1 MLVSVERDLRC
12 HFGAPRDQGTRPTCL
27 AFAASDFHAALRG
40 GWIPLSCEF
49 AFYHAQRRGRRKPT
63 EGADLA
69 SMLDAL
75 REDGQPVETDWP
87 YLANLPSDP
96 SAWLPPIQIGR
107 RFRRCGARRGVEFQE
122 VIEILDEGSPALIL
136 MTLSDSF
143 YLPRA
148 GGVVNP
154 PPSETVDPT
163 RRHAVVAVGHGLA
176 DGDSVI
182 LIRNSWG
189 GDWGLEGHAWLPRLY
204 LEPRL
209 LRLAVLTEEIDALDN
224 STSA

>member
-12 HFGAPRDQGTRPTCL
+12 HFGASRDQGTRPTCL

-87 YLANLPSDP
+87 YLASLPSDP
-96 SAWLPPIQIGR
+96 SAWLPPVQFGR
-107 RFRRCGARRGVEFQE
+107 RFSRCG
-122 VIEILDEGSPALIL
+122 
-136 MTLSDSF
+136 
-143 YLPRA
+143 
-148 GGVVNP
+148 
-154 PPSETVDPT
+154 
-163 RRHAVVAVGHGLA
+163 
-176 DGDSVI
+176 
-182 LIRNSWG
+182 
-189 GDWGLEGHAWLPRLY
+189 
-204 LEPRL
+204 
-209 LRLAVLTEEIDALDN
+209 
-224 STSA
+224 